1 MKPPAHFLC
10 VLFLGVNF
18 SQAALPVGEVE
29 GQPLGANVGRLIQ
42 ALDFL
47 GAPLPEAEVKKIK
60 AAIVARDAAAIQT
73 LVDPYV
79 LVAVSLN
86 PEVRVKV
93 QRGRLRQCCGRA
105 GSRRS
110 W

>member
-1 MKPPAHFLC
+1 MNTPLRLFFL
-10 VLFLGVNF
+10 LILGVHF
-18 SQAALPVGEVE
+18 SHAALPIGKVE

-47 GAPLPEAEVKKIK
+47 GAPLPEEEVKKLK
-60 AAIVARDAAAIQT
+60 AAIGARDAVVIQKIIA
-73 LVDPYV
+73 PHV

-93 QRGRLRQCCGRA
+93 RGVV
-105 GSRRS
+105 
-110 W
+110 